1 MKTLPVFGTIG
12 LWMLLLLPA
21 WAAAADEESGMIE
34 CTMKFNL
41 KGWSAF
47 YKTAEGWG
55 SVTCTNGQKAEVGI
69 TVKGGGFTFGKY
81 SIEDGSGRFTDLK
94 NIGEIFGSY
103 VAAEAHAGAGK
114 AAQASVYTKGEVSLA
129 LTGKGRG
136 VNVGFDFGKLTIKK
150 KGQKDD
156 D

>member
-1 MKTLPVFGTIG
+1 MKTISVIG
-12 LWMLLLLPA
+12 ILGVWAVLLLPA
-21 WAAAADEESGMIE
+21 CGAADEESGMIE
-34 CTMKFNL
+34 CEMKFNI

-47 YKTAEGWG
+47 YKTAEGRG
-55 SVTCTNGQKAEVGI
+55 SVTCTNGQKAEVAI
-69 TVKGGGFTFGKY
+69 KVKGGGFTFGKY

-94 NIGEIFGSY
+94 DIDEIFGSY

-114 AAQASVYTKGEVSLA
+114 STQASVYTKGEVSLA

-150 KGQKDD
+150 WGQKDD

>member
-1 MKTLPVFGTIG
+1 MKTMSAFCILGVLAVLLFPV
-12 LWMLLLLPA
+12 
-21 WAAAADEESGMIE
+21 WAAADDEESGMIE
-34 CTMKFNL
+34 CEMKFTL

-55 SVTCTNGQKAEVGI
+55 SVTCANGQKAEVRI
-69 TVKGGGFTFGKY
+69 AFKGGGLTFGKY

-94 NIGEIFGSY
+94 NIDEIYGGY

-114 AAQASVYTKGEVSLA
+114 STQASVYTKGEVSLA

-136 VNVGFDFGKLTIKK
+136 VNVGFDFGKLTIKRK
-150 KGQKDD
+150 K
-156 D
+156 